1 MALFPTSGATSASP
15 ISKELKITNEEFT
28 QLRDYIYEQC
38 GIYIAETRKYLVE
51 NRLSNRLKELNLK
64 SFGEYYYYLR
74 FDVNRR
80 AEMPKLFE
88 VITTNETSFY
98 RNPPQLQVFQEKVLK
113 AELDKLRAART
124 RKLRIWSAGC
134 STGEEPYTLA
144 MILHEVLKTE
154 LPTWDI
160 KITANDLS
168 EAVLASARKGVYT
181 DYALRTTPP
190 DIIARYFKKEGAN
203 YQVESKLKHLISF
216 GPVNLSDKMMLRRV
230 ERSHII
236 FCRNVIIYFDD
247 EMKRQV
253 IESFYDNLLPG
264 GCLLIGHSESLH
276 NISRAFKPEHHVGT
290 IVYRKEA

>member
-1 MALFPTSGATSASP
+1 MALFPTSGAASVSP
-15 ISKELKITNEEFT
+15 ISKELKITNEEFI

-64 SFGEYYYYLR
+64 NFGEYYYYLR

-80 AEMPKLFE
+80 AEMTKLFE

-98 RNPPQLQVFQEKVLK
+98 RNPPQLQVFQDKVLK
-113 AELDKLRAART
+113 AELEKLRAART

-168 EAVLASARKGVYT
+168 EAVLASARKGIYG

-190 DIIARYFKKEGAN
+190 DIIARYFKKEGNN
-203 YQVESKLKHLISF
+203 YHVDPKLKHLISF
-216 GPVNLSDKMMLRRV
+216 GPINLSDKMMLKRV